1 MDEAHKITM
10 DALKAAIRQALRTLA
25 AVPDPDNR
33 FLGWRSGW
41 VVPYRQAAEEAY
53 GYHNARAPRFVPS
66 PQDIMRMWV
75 VLDWLAWVRQEEG
88 EDSMRRIFAWG
99 YGAPLWKIGQREE
112 RGCSD
117 ETVRRRIDR
126 SLAAIIRHFGGEK
139 IVVEMEA
146 VPGRKYLKSPMK
158 RGYAVS
164 VEEPG
169 LPHFTERPTGTDST
183 ELQPGKAYVAGMGFV
198 RGGKRV
204 RDGRHLAEKVS
215 TRG

>member
-1 MDEAHKITM
+1 MDESQKVTM

-41 VVPYRQAAEEAY
+41 VVPYREAAEEAY
-53 GYHNARAPRFVPS
+53 GYHNARIPRFVPS
-66 PQDIMRMWV
+66 PKDIMRMWV
-75 VLDWLAWVRQEEG
+75 VLDWLSWVRQEEG

-126 SLAAIIRHFGGEK
+126 TLAAIIGHFGGEK
-139 IVVEMEA
+139 IDVDLRD
-146 VPGRKYLKSPMK
+146 PPKLKPVH
-158 RGYAVS
+158 A
-164 VEEPG
+164 
-169 LPHFTERPTGTDST
+169 FTDRPTGTDST
-183 ELQPGKAYVAGMGFV
+183 ELQPAKGYVYGMGFV
-198 RGGKRV
+198 RGGR
-204 RDGRHLAEKVS
+204 RIRAQLSPLGM
-215 TRG
+215 